1 VEYFT
6 KTIERIFYFAEL
18 KGISIHKFSMQI
30 GVSNSYFNKMR
41 KNKASVGS
49 DIVEKILRTYPEL
62 NAEWLLTGTGD
73 ILKINKEMRCE
84 EDINITKERRLQSGG
99 SDASQEEPAELCLCC
114 KERERTIDALKAALD
129 AKQGEI
135 DAMHQS
141 LEDKERLI
149 QFLTKSDENINKQT
163 G

>member
-1 VEYFT
+1 MEYFT

-18 KGISIHKFSMQI
+18 KKISINKFSTQI

-49 DIVEKILRTYPEL
+49 DIIEKILRIYPEL
-62 NAEWLLTGTGD
+62 NAEWLLTGNGD
-73 ILKINKEMRCE
+73 ILKAEKEMRCE
-84 EDINITKERRLQSGG
+84 KDISIPEEGRLPHGERT
-99 SDASQEEPAELCLCC
+99 SQDVPEELCLCC
-114 KERERTIDALKAALD
+114 KDRERIIDALEAALD
-129 AKQGEI
+129 ARNGEI
-135 DAMHQS
+135 NAMRQS

-149 QFLTKSDENINKQT
+149 QFLTKSNEDINKQT

>member
-6 KTIERIFYFAEL
+6 KTIERIFYFVEL
-18 KGISIHKFSMQI
+18 KGISVNKFSMLI

-49 DIVEKILRTYPEL
+49 DIIEKILRIYPEL
-62 NAEWLLTGTGD
+62 NADWLLTGNGD
-73 ILKINKEMRCE
+73 ILKIKKEMRFD
-84 EDINITKERRLQSGG
+84 EDINITKERRLERG
-99 SDASQEEPAELCLCC
+99 DNETSQEVPQELCLCC

-135 DAMHQS
+135 EAMHHS